1 MAEKSAG
8 WKRSSWAAA
17 IVLLA
22 VYTLHSLDRYVFGVI
37 IEPLRHEFH
46 FTDAQLGAIGGSA
59 HAIGFCICVLPVG
72 WLMDRTNR
80 VKLLSVMLSIW
91 SGVSALGALA
101 TGYWSLFAMR
111 TIVGAAESSTAAG
124 TQSLVASIFPVKQRA
139 SAMGVVHS
147 GLALGTGLAFVIG
160 GFVAQHWGW
169 RAVFLVVGIPGIL
182 LAAFMWFKFPEP
194 PRSGEITDTGRAVPL
209 LQVAKFFVGSRPV
222 FFNTIGLAIV
232 AMNIASI
239 WIWITPILIREQ
251 GFSLGMAG
259 LIVGIAAG
267 VLKFASTALSGFLAD
282 WIAKGRVDRLWI
294 VPSCAL
300 FLSVPLAFGISFA
313 FSPFVAA
320 GLVFALGL
328 TLGTHYSAPKAAI
341 MTATPAKMRGSV
353 AAMQELV
360 ANLGGAAIGPLITGL
375 ISDKLGGANSVSL
388 ALGASVSLNLVAA
401 ASFWFGISGTKG
413 ASASTEIPKAEGM
426 ISPR

>member
-1 MAEKSAG
+1 M
-8 WKRSSWAAA
+8 
-17 IVLLA
+17 I

-46 FTDAQLGAIGGSA
+46 FTDSQLGAIGGTA
-59 HAIGFCICVLPVG
+59 HAIGFCVCVLPVG

-80 VKLLSVMLSIW
+80 VKFLATMLGIW
-91 SGVSALGALA
+91 SAVSGLGALA

-111 TIVGAAESSTAAG
+111 TVVGAAESSTAAG
-124 TQSLVASIFPVKQRA
+124 TQSLVASIFPAKERA
-139 SAMGVVHS
+139 SAMGIVHS

-169 RAVFLVVGIPGIL
+169 RAVFLVVGLPGVI
-182 LAAFMWFKFPEP
+182 LAALMWLRFPEP
-194 PRSGEITDTGRAVPL
+194 PKSNESSDAGQAVPMW
-209 LQVAKFFVGSRPV
+209 QVAKFFVRTRAV

-239 WIWITPILIREQ
+239 WIWITPILVREH
-251 GFSLGMAG
+251 GFSLSAAG
-259 LIVGIAAG
+259 LVVGIAAG

-282 WIAKGRVDRLWI
+282 WIAKGRVDRLWV

-300 FLSVPLAFGISFA
+300 TLSVPAAFGIAFA
-313 FSPFVAA
+313 PSPAIAVV
-320 GLVFALGL
+320 LVFVLGL

-341 MTATPAKMRGSV
+341 MTATPPRMRGSV

-360 ANLGGAAIGPLITGL
+360 ANLGGAAIGPLITGI

-388 ALGASVSLNLVAA
+388 ALGATVSLNLVAA
-401 ASFWFGISGTKG
+401 ASFWFGIRGTSRSPAVAD
-413 ASASTEIPKAEGM
+413 ASSGM
-426 ISPR
+426 ITPR